1 MGLRGDTRPPTSCR
15 YSPSN
20 PTLGGTMS
28 GHVVA
33 RKRRWPWAIL
43 SLLFAM
49 AFAGSFAVTAD
60 GRTMLQ
66 IGLAVGL
73 VLSLLRLALTSI
85 SSRRAR
91 RAQEADQGQAEADEG
106 TETGADDRARSY
118 EEVFGVEVEIDEDSL
133 PLAPEEEG
141 SPVGEGTAVEAEGD
155 RSSEAPT
162 EGSHPTSEPASE
174 EDLQPVPAD
183 LDEAVD
189 QVEPVDTDDEPADT
203 DDEFQEH
210 LRRMR
215 EEFRAR
221 AEDAAL
227 RVKQREAELHEAAS
241 GADQER

>member
-1 MGLRGDTRPPTSCR
+1 
-15 YSPSN
+15 
-20 PTLGGTMS
+20 MS

-43 SLLFAM
+43 SLLFAV
-49 AFAGSFAVTAD
+49 AFAWSFAVTAD
-60 GRTMLQ
+60 SRTMLQ

-73 VLSLLRLALTSI
+73 GLSLLRLGLTTI
-85 SSRRAR
+85 SSRRVR
-91 RAQEADQGQAEADEG
+91 RAKEADERHAEGDGG
-106 TETGADDRARSY
+106 TETEADESQPAADGRASTY
-118 EEVFGVEVEIDEDSL
+118 EEVFGVQVELDEESL
-133 PLAPEEEG
+133 PLAPEEEEWSG
-141 SPVGEGTAVEAEGD
+141 GEGAWVEAEGQ
-155 RSSEAPT
+155 SSAELPT
-162 EGSHPTSEPASE
+162 EGPTSE

-189 QVEPVDTDDEPADT
+189 QVEPDDT

-241 GADQER
+241 VADQER

>member
-1 MGLRGDTRPPTSCR
+1 
-15 YSPSN
+15 
-20 PTLGGTMS
+20 MS
-28 GHVVA
+28 GHVVT

-43 SLLFAM
+43 SLLFAV
-49 AFAGSFAVTAD
+49 AFAWSFAVTAD

-73 VLSLLRLALTSI
+73 VLSLLRLGLTSI
-85 SSRRAR
+85 SSRRVR
-91 RAQEADQGQAEADEG
+91 RAKEADERHAEGDEG
-106 TETGADDRARSY
+106 TETEADESQPAADDRASTY
-118 EEVFGVEVEIDEDSL
+118 EEVFGVQVELDEESL
-133 PLAPEEEG
+133 PLAPEDEG
-141 SPVGEGTAVEAEGD
+141 SSGGEGAELEAEGQGFA
-155 RSSEAPT
+155 ELAT
-162 EGSHPTSEPASE
+162 EGPTSE

-189 QVEPVDTDDEPADT
+189 QVEPDDT

-241 GADQER
+241 VADQER

>member
-1 MGLRGDTRPPTSCR
+1 
-15 YSPSN
+15 
-20 PTLGGTMS
+20 MS

-43 SLLFAM
+43 SLLFAV
-49 AFAGSFAVTAD
+49 AFAWSFAVTAD
-60 GRTMLQ
+60 GRTLLQ

-91 RAQEADQGQAEADEG
+91 RAQEADEG
-106 TETGADDRARSY
+106 TETESAESQPAADDRARSY
-118 EEVFGVEVEIDEDSL
+118 EEVFGVEVEPDGDGL
-133 PLAPEEEG
+133 PRAPEEEG
-141 SPVGEGTAVEAEGD
+141 WPGAEGAGVEAEGET
-155 RSSEAPT
+155 SSEAPT
-162 EGSHPTSEPASE
+162 EGPTSEPTSETSE
-174 EDLQPVPAD
+174 EDLQPVAAD

-189 QVEPVDTDDEPADT
+189 QVEPVDTDDGSVDT

-210 LRRMR
+210 LKRMR

>member
-1 MGLRGDTRPPTSCR
+1 
-15 YSPSN
+15 
-20 PTLGGTMS
+20 
-28 GHVVA
+28 
-33 RKRRWPWAIL
+33 
-43 SLLFAM
+43 LLFAV
-49 AFAGSFAVTAD
+49 AFAWSFAVTAD

-73 VLSLLRLALTSI
+73 VLTLLRLALTSI

-91 RAQEADQGQAEADEG
+91 RAQEADEG
-106 TETGADDRARSY
+106 TETEAESQPAADDHAPTY
-118 EEVFGVEVEIDEDSL
+118 EEVFGVEVELEDGL

-141 SPVGEGTAVEAEGD
+141 SSGGEGAGVEAEGQL
-155 RSSEAPT
+155 SSEAPA
-162 EGSHPTSEPASE
+162 EGSSPTSE

-189 QVEPVDTDDEPADT
+189 QVEPVDTDDESVDT

>member
-1 MGLRGDTRPPTSCR
+1 
-15 YSPSN
+15 
-20 PTLGGTMS
+20 MS

-43 SLLFAM
+43 SLLFAV
-49 AFAGSFAVTAD
+49 AFAWSFAVTAD

-85 SSRRAR
+85 SSRRVR
-91 RAQEADQGQAEADEG
+91 RAQEADERHAEGDEG
-106 TETGADDRARSY
+106 TETEADESQPADDRAPTY
-118 EEVFGVEVEIDEDSL
+118 EEVFGVDVELDEDSL
-133 PLAPEEEG
+133 PIAPEKEG
-141 SPVGEGTAVEAEGD
+141 WSGGEGAGVEAEGQLP
-155 RSSEAPT
+155 SEAST
-162 EGSHPTSEPASE
+162 EGSSHTSE

-183 LDEAVD
+183 LDESVD
-189 QVEPVDTDDEPADT
+189 QVEPVHTDDESVDT